1 MKSRSITIFYFLISA
16 CSSISPNRVEKE
28 NNFRS
33 ERSDTIKD
41 EPFKDPD
48 LYRDVPALINSRG
61 FKSQKYEIQTEDGYI
76 LSLYRII
83 NPFFKGNKTKPIM
96 LQHGIISSGRD
107 WIVNSPGGNVH
118 EMFTQNDT
126 IVGNN
131 LGFELGKRGYD
142 VWLANSRGN
151 TYSRKHVKLSPKQP
165 QFWDYS
171 FDQMI
176 KYDLP
181 ATIDFIRKTTKQSK
195 FNTNKMIRTDMTL
208 FYFRNDCIHWSLSRF
223 SNYVWIIIN
232 QQKVQQTN
240 QTIHSPISS
249 CRTSSYQNT
258 ISILNLRSWFTNCGL
273 VHSRA
278 TFSFRSPH
286 ESVHIDGM

>member
-1 MKSRSITIFYFLISA
+1 MSRGNRSAHRVCHDQTSRLQGEILFEMKPGVLAIFYFLISA
-16 CSSISPNRVEKE
+16 CSSIGVGEE
-28 NNFRS
+28 NNFTNKRP
-33 ERSDTIKD
+33 EVVKD

-48 LYRDVPALINSRG
+48 LYRDVPALITSRG

-83 NPFFKGNKTKPIM
+83 NPFFKGNKTKPVM

-107 WIVNSPGGNVH
+107 WIVNSPGGNVR
-118 EMFTQNDT
+118 EMFTENDT

-181 ATIDFIRKTTKQSK
+181 ASIDFICKTTKQSK
-195 FNTNKMIRTDMTL
+195 LIYFQGNTK
-208 FYFRNDCIHWSLSRF
+208 
-223 SNYVWIIIN
+223 II
-232 QQKVQQTN
+232 
-240 QTIHSPISS
+240 
-249 CRTSSYQNT
+249 
-258 ISILNLRSWFTNCGL
+258 
-273 VHSRA
+273 
-278 TFSFRSPH
+278 
-286 ESVHIDGM
+286 